1 MLVVV
6 PMACCKGVV
15 GGVSVSEEVGV
26 GPVLD
31 LALLELPGFL
41 LAEDCL
47 DDASDA
53 LFPDGLVWLAAA
65 AAPLVLRLR
74 GWYL

>member
-6 PMACCKGVV
+6 PIACCKGVV
-15 GGVSVSEEVGV
+15 GGVSVSEVAGV

-31 LALLELPGFL
+31 LALLEVPGFL
-41 LAEDCL
+41 LAEDSLGDTC
-47 DDASDA
+47 
-53 LFPDGLVWLAAA
+53 DGLLPA

>member
-6 PMACCKGVV
+6 PIACCKGVV
-15 GGVSVSEEVGV
+15 GGVSVSEVAGV

-31 LALLELPGFL
+31 LALLEVPGFL
-41 LAEDCL
+41 LAEDSLGDTCEGL
-47 DDASDA
+47 
-53 LFPDGLVWLAAA
+53 LPDELVWAEA